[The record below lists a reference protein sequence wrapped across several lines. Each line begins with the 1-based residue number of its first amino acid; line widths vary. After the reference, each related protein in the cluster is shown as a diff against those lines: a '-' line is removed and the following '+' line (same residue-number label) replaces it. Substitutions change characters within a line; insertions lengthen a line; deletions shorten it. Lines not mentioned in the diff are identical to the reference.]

1 MGTIRILIVDDSEDM
16 RKSVRQ
22 MLTLDEAFEVV
33 GESPDGVDAVEKVR
47 RLRPD
52 VVLMD
57 INMPKKNGI
66 EATKDL
72 TLEFPT
78 LPIIIL
84 SVQAEGEYLRK
95 AMAAGARDYLVKPFT
110 PDDLY
115 GAVKGAVEFV
125 QARAEKLKVEGDK
138 PPSSQTVIVVGAK
151 GGVGRSVL
159 CVNLA
164 AAINKLSG
172 QKVLLFDIDLQFG
185 DVAMLLN
192 RPIKHHLAEAAGSEE
207 VFDAEALD
215 GLILREEGSGLDCLA
230 APPTPVLAE
239 TVSPKL
245 ISKALGLAQLLYR
258 YILIDTP
265 AGFQEASLTALDL
278 CDKVMVVTGLDL
290 PTVKNTKLC
299 LDTLRSLQLPEEKIV
314 LVLNR
319 ASSQTGLKVEDVEKA
334 LSKKIAHQIPSDGN
348 LVMPSVNKG
357 KPFVL
362 DNAEAEVSRA
372 VLSLARDLV
381 GLTGES
387 GKEGAAAVKKGG
399 KGLFSRFR

>member
-1 MGTIRILIVDDSEDM
+1 MDKIRLLIVDDSEDM
-16 RKSVRQ
+16 RRSVRQ
-22 MLTLDEAFEVV
+22 MLTLDATFEVV
-33 GESPDGVDAVEKVR
+33 GEASDGAEALEKVR

-57 INMPKKNGI
+57 INMPNKNGI
-66 EATKDL
+66 EATKEL

-84 SVQAEGEYLRK
+84 SVQAEGDYLRK

-115 GAVKGAVEFV
+115 GAVRGAVEFV
-125 QARAEKLKVEGDK
+125 QARAEKLKVEGGEVA
-138 PPSSQTVIVVGAK
+138 SCHAVMVVGAK
-151 GGVGRSVL
+151 GGVGKSVL

-164 AAINKLSG
+164 AVISRLTG
-172 QKVLLFDIDLQFG
+172 QKVLLLDLDLQFG

-192 RPIKHHLAEAAGSEE
+192 RAIKHHLAEAAGSEE

-215 GLILREEGSGLDCLA
+215 GLILREEGSDLDCLA
-230 APPTPVLAE
+230 APPNPVLAE
-239 TVSPKL
+239 TISPRLVSKVL
-245 ISKALGLAQLLYR
+245 DLGRLLYR

-278 CDKVMVVTGLDL
+278 CDKVVVVTGLDL

-299 LDTLRSLQLPEEKIV
+299 LDTLRSLQLSEEKIT

-319 ASSQTGLKVEDVEKA
+319 ASSQTGLKVEDVEQA
-334 LSKKIAHQIPSDGN
+334 LAKKIAHKIPSDGN

-362 DNAEAEVSRA
+362 DNREAEVSRA
-372 VLSLARDLV
+372 VFSLARDLA
-381 GLTGES
+381 GLTDEGGE
-387 GKEGAAAVKKGG
+387 EGTAAVKKAG
-399 KGLFSRFR
+399 KGLFRRFR